1 MSKFVFKNAEVE
13 KALRLVAK
21 ELGVSDEEFDS
32 QIKEWFEC
40 LNIYLSDGDRDVL
53 TFSTKLIK
61 LVKDF
66 NPSGWNDSDVIPPED
81 SELNGFS
88 EVMLV
93 EDEYGFPK
101 KGVFSFTAYQWLECG
116 PLTEMQCSRYRQYPS
131 D

>member
-116 PLTEMQCSRYRQYPS
+116 PLTEMQCSRYRRYPS